1 MLLKDKKAVVTG
13 GASGI
18 GQAICIA
25 LAKRGADLVVADL
38 QDGSATLKEVHDL
51 GRHATGIKVDVTKRD
66 DVEAMVQNTL
76 KEFGRIDILVNNA
89 GIAVFKP
96 FFDTTE
102 ADWNRQMDINAKGVF
117 LVSQAVAKV
126 MRAQGGGKI
135 VNISSISAER
145 AGANISAYC
154 ATKGAVSA
162 LTLCM
167 ALELA
172 KYGIAV
178 NAVLPGTTE
187 TPLNRAWH
195 EIHPA
200 GKQANIDGTPMG
212 RLGKPED
219 IAHAVVFLASDESTW
234 TTGALLKV
242 DGGYC
247 AK

>member
-1 MLLKDKKAVVTG
+1 MLLKDKKAIVTG

-18 GQAICIA
+18 GQAISSL
-25 LAKRGADLVVADL
+25 LAKEGADVAVADI
-38 QDGSATLKEVHDL
+38 QNAAATLKEISGAGRRAL
-51 GRHATGIKVDVTKRD
+51 GVKVDVTNRD
-66 DVEAMVQNTL
+66 SVEAMVQRVV
-76 KEFGRIDILVNNA
+76 KEFGRIDVLVNNA
-89 GIAVFKP
+89 GIVVFKP
-96 FFDTTE
+96 FLDTTE
-102 ADWNRQMDINAKGVF
+102 ADWSRQMDINGKGVF
-117 LVSQAVAKV
+117 LVSQAVAKI
-126 MRAQGGGKI
+126 MKGQRAGKI

-172 KYGIAV
+172 EHGIAV

-187 TPLNRAWH
+187 TPLNREWH
-195 EIHPA
+195 VANPV
-200 GKQANIDGTPMG
+200 GKQANIDATPMG
-212 RLGKPED
+212 RLGRPED
-219 IAHAVVFLASDESTW
+219 IARAVAFLASEDSTW

-247 AK
+247 VK